1 MGTYHTF
8 FVAKEDELD
17 RLFPGWKGVKSPLNP
32 QKVIKD
38 AVNPFTKQKITV
50 RAWEPTWKPVEP
62 PTPLRKP
69 SLYDD
74 VWGPPAAP
82 VIDVENDY
90 MAHIERAGAPGLRAL
105 PHFRAKNYD
114 PFLSLE
120 PLAAAIVGS
129 EVFVPPARVG
139 CEGDDDAPTVDALP
153 EAVTKALATMDDSL
167 LPAVMDKVLAADI
180 VDSEQRSEE
189 ARTYFVDRALRPLKA
204 LALEAERRG
213 ARLCHYYALH
223 Y

>member
-8 FVAKEDELD
+8 FVATDDDLD
-17 RLFPGWKGVKSPLNP
+17 RLFPGWKRVKP
-32 QKVIKD
+32 QKVVND
-38 AVNPFTKQKITV
+38 GVNPFTKQKVTV
-50 RAWEPTWKPVEP
+50 ETWEPVEP
-62 PTPLRKP
+62 PTPLGKP

-82 VIDVENDY
+82 IVAVENEY
-90 MAHIERAGAPGLRAL
+90 MAGIEQAGAPGLRAL

-114 PFLSLE
+114 PFVSLE
-120 PLAAAIVGS
+120 PLVAALVGS
-129 EVFVPPARVG
+129 EVAVPPARVG
-139 CEGDDDAPTVDALP
+139 SDGDDDAPSVDALP
-153 EAVTKALATMDDSL
+153 DVAAKALASIDDAQ
-167 LPAVMDKVLAADI
+167 LPAVMDEVLAADI
-180 VDSEQRSEE
+180 MGSGEAGDD

-213 ARLCHYYALH
+213 ARVCHYYALH